1 MANNHAFAAP
11 ALKLHVSPHRIWVKL
26 DSARE
31 EYQHAIGAHPD
42 QSMLTYLGA
51 YDSDLTFTVARGQL
65 PQILSD
71 YDKVNDSLTNLGLT
85 KTTYSP
91 GTSNRHDFV
100 LVLVL

>member
-1 MANNHAFAAP
+1 
-11 ALKLHVSPHRIWVKL
+11 LKIWVKL

-42 QSMLTYLGA
+42 QSKLAFLGA
-51 YDSDLTFTVARGQL
+51 NNPDLTVTVARGQL

-71 YDKVNDSLTNLGLT
+71 YDKIDGPIMNLGLT

-91 GTSNRHDFV
+91 GESNRHDSV
-100 LVLVL
+100 LIL

>member
-1 MANNHAFAAP
+1 M
-11 ALKLHVSPHRIWVKL
+11 SPQRLWVKL

-42 QSMLTYLGA
+42 QRKFNYLGA
-51 YDSDLTFTVARGQL
+51 DGPDLTFTVARGQL

-71 YDKVNDSLTNLGLT
+71 YDKIDHAIMNLGLT

-91 GTSNRHDFV
+91 GASIRYDFV
-100 LVLVL
+100 LIL

>member
-1 MANNHAFAAP
+1 M
-11 ALKLHVSPHRIWVKL
+11 SPHKLWVKL

-42 QSMLTYLGA
+42 QSKFPDLGA
-51 YDSDLTFTVARGQL
+51 VVSNLGFTVARGQL

-71 YDKVNDSLTNLGLT
+71 HEKIHDSVMNLGLT

-91 GTSNRHDFV
+91 GASNRNTYNSVHN
-100 LVLVL
+100 